1 MMKEHCLC
9 VLYFLKVVQGYILAT
24 LCYII
29 FNFKYEKYYNKYDIQ
44 KCHRP
49 LPLLL
54 SDLGILQL
62 GFMWQI
68 VLGIFN
74 ARFYLAN

>member
-1 MMKEHCLC
+1 MK
-9 VLYFLKVVQGYILAT
+9 
-24 LCYII
+24 
-29 FNFKYEKYYNKYDIQ
+29 NYYNKYDIQ

-49 LPLLL
+49 LSLLL
-54 SDLGILQL
+54 SELRILQH